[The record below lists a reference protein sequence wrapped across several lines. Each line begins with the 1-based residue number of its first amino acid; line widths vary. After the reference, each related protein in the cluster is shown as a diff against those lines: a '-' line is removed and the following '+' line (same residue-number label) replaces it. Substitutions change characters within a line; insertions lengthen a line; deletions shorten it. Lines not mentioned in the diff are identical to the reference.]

1 MNVITFDAETYF
13 DADYSLKKMSC
24 ESYVRDNRFEVHGA
38 AIRWENG
45 QTIWYDAGPS
55 LGDQLHKVDWANT
68 AVLCHHAQFDG
79 LILSHRYG
87 IRPKLWLDTLSMARA
102 VLDSGISLSLDS
114 LAKHFNLGA
123 KSVPYDLFKG
133 KHWDEL
139 DGVTQLMIAQG
150 CMHDVNLTWQL
161 FNRLNAGFPPSEL
174 LLIDRTI
181 RMFTEPVLEGDG
193 KLLVDIWE
201 AEAKRKAA
209 QNGGLGV
216 TTSQLRSA
224 AKFQALLE
232 AEGVEVATKPGKK
245 GDIPAF
251 AYNDDFMRELLDH
264 ESARVRALAE
274 ARLGTK
280 SSMVQDRASA
290 LGWMATRGPLCV
302 YLKYFGAH
310 TSRWSGGDGS
320 NFQNL
325 KRGHAL
331 RHAIRAPQG
340 KKLAIIDLG
349 QIECRILNW
358 LAGEQEVV
366 ERFRAGADPY
376 VSLASLFYG
385 RAITRADAAERGTGK
400 QGELSCGYGC
410 GWRKF
415 QKVAALGTY
424 GPAVELSDDDA
435 QRAVNLYRQTHPAVV
450 QYWRDCELML
460 QRLSDPRYEPAAWGP
475 MTVGNRMIKLP
486 NGLNLRYDTLERYE
500 GEWRLKTRLGWQKQY
515 GAKLAQNVCE
525 GLARTIFSDAILRLP
540 ALKLVMMSHDE
551 AVFLLHDD
559 ADSVDYILDEFRRP
573 PAWAPDL
580 PLDAEG
586 HLDTVYSK

>member
-1 MNVITFDAETYF
+1 MITLDYECFF

-24 ESYVRDNRFEVHGA
+24 ESYVRDPRFEVHGA
-38 AIRWENG
+38 AIRWEDG
-45 QTIWYDAGPS
+45 ETHWYEADELPRVFAM
-55 LGDQLHKVDWANT
+55 QNRDWGNT
-68 AVLCHHAQFDG
+68 AILCHHAQFDG
-79 LILSHRYG
+79 LILSHHYG
-87 IRPKLWLDTLSMARA
+87 IKPKLWLDTLSMARA
-102 VLDSGISLSLDS
+102 LLDSSIPLGLDV

-123 KSVPYDLFKG
+123 KDIPYDLFKG
-133 KHWDEL
+133 KHWHEL
-139 DGVTQLMIAQG
+139 TPEVQQAIAEG
-150 CMHDVNLTWQL
+150 CMHDVTLTERL
-161 FNRLNAGFPPSEL
+161 FQSLINDFPHSEL

-181 RMFTEPVLEGDG
+181 RMFTEPVLVGDG
-193 KLLVDIWE
+193 KLLADIWE
-201 AEAKRKAA
+201 AEAQRK
-209 QNGGLGV
+209 QTMNGSLGV

-224 AKFQALLE
+224 AKFQSLLE

-251 AYNDDFMRELLDH
+251 AYNDPFMRDLLDH
-264 ESARVRALAE
+264 DSTRVRALAE

-280 SSMVQDRASA
+280 SSMVQDRAAA

-331 RHAIRAPQG
+331 RHAIKAPPG
-340 KKLAIIDLG
+340 YKLAIIDLG

-366 ERFRAGADPY
+366 ERFRDGADPY
-376 VSLASLFYG
+376 VNLASLFYG

-410 GWRKF
+410 GWKKF
-415 QKVAALGTY
+415 QKVASLGTY
-424 GPAVELSDDDA
+424 GPPVELSDDDA

-450 QYWRDCELML
+450 HYWSDCELTL
-460 QRLSDPRYEPAAWGP
+460 QCLSDPRYGTFAWGP

-486 NGLNLRYDTLERYE
+486 NGLHLRYDSLERHE
-500 GEWRLKTRLGWQKQY
+500 GEWRLKTRLGWQKMY

-540 ALKLVMMSHDE
+540 EYQLVMMSHDE
-551 AVFLLHDD
+551 AVFLVDD
-559 ADSVDYILDEFRRP
+559 DSELPRIIDEFKRP
-573 PAWAPDL
+573 SSWAPDL

-586 HLDTVYSK
+586 HVDTVYSK

>member
-1 MNVITFDAETYF
+1 MNVITLDYECYF

-24 ESYVRDNRFEVHGA
+24 ESYVRDNRFEPHGA
-38 AIRWENG
+38 AIRWDNG
-45 QTIWYDAGPS
+45 KTEWFSGSGLEQILDSIYWPD
-55 LGDQLHKVDWANT
+55 T

-79 LILSHRYG
+79 LILSHHYG

-102 VLDSGISLSLDS
+102 VLDSGIPLGLDS
-114 LAKHFNLGA
+114 LAKHFGLGA
-123 KSVPYDLFKG
+123 KNVPYDLFKG

-139 DGVTQLMIAQG
+139 DAATQQDIAAG
-150 CMHDVNLTWQL
+150 CVHDVDLTWAL
-161 FNRLNAGFPPSEL
+161 FNKLNAGFPPSEL

-201 AEAKRKAA
+201 AEARRKAA
-209 QNGGLGV
+209 QNGNLGV

-224 AKFQALLE
+224 AKFQSLLE

-280 SSMVQDRASA
+280 SSMVQDRAAA
-290 LGWMATRGPLCV
+290 LGWMARRGPLCV

-340 KKLAIIDLG
+340 KRLAIIDLG

-358 LAGEQEVV
+358 LAGETEVV
-366 ERFRAGADPY
+366 ERFRDGADPY

-410 GWRKF
+410 GWKKF

-424 GPAVELSDDDA
+424 GPPVELTDDDA
-435 QRAVNLYRQTHPAVV
+435 QRAVNLYWQTHPAVV

-460 QRLSDPRYEPAAWGP
+460 QRLSDSRYASVTWGP
-475 MTVGNRMIKLP
+475 MTVGNQMIKLP
-486 NGLNLRYDTLERYE
+486 NGLHLRYDTLEHHE
-500 GEWRLKTRLGWQKQY
+500 GEWRLKTRAGWQKMY

-540 ALKLVMMSHDE
+540 EYKLVMMSHDE
-551 AVFLLHDD
+551 AVFLVDD
-559 ADSVDYILDEFRRP
+559 DSTLPRIIDEFKRP
-573 PAWAPDL
+573 SSWAPDL

-586 HLDTVYSK
+586 HIDAVYSK

>member
-24 ESYVRDNRFEVHGA
+24 ESYVRDNRFAVHGA
-38 AIRWENG
+38 AIRWDNG
-45 QTIWYDAGPS
+45 VTQWYDRH
-55 LGDQLHKVDWANT
+55 QLETVLKGIDWADT

-79 LILSHRYG
+79 LILNHHYG

-102 VLDSGISLSLDS
+102 VLDSSISLSLDS
-114 LAKHFNLGA
+114 LAKHFGLGA
-123 KSVPYDLFKG
+123 KNVPYEWFKG
-133 KHWDEL
+133 KHWHEL
-139 DGVTQLMIAQG
+139 DAGTRGAITTG
-150 CMHDVNLTWQL
+150 CMHDVDLTWRL
-161 FNRLNAGFPPSEL
+161 FNKLNAGFPASEL

-193 KLLVDIWE
+193 KLLCDIWE
-201 AEAKRKAA
+201 AEAKRKHSM
-209 QNGGLGV
+209 NGSLGV

-224 AKFQALLE
+224 AKFQSLLE

-264 ESARVRALAE
+264 ENARVRALAE

-290 LGWMATRGPLCV
+290 LGWMARRGPLCV

-331 RHAIRAPQG
+331 RHAIKAPPG
-340 KKLAIIDLG
+340 YKLAIIDLG

-366 ERFRAGADPY
+366 ERFRDGADPY
-376 VSLASLFYG
+376 VNLASLFYG

-410 GWRKF
+410 GWKKF

-460 QRLSDPRYEPAAWGP
+460 QRLSDSRYASVTWGP

-486 NGLNLRYDTLERYE
+486 NGLHLRYDTLEHHE
-500 GEWRLKTRLGWQKQY
+500 GEWRLKTRAGWEKMY

-525 GLARTIFSDAILRLP
+525 GLARTIFSDALLRLP
-540 ALKLVMMSHDE
+540 EHALVMMAHDE
-551 AVFLLHDD
+551 AVFLVEDD
-559 ADSVDYILDEFRRP
+559 SALPRIIDEFKRP
-573 PAWAPDL
+573 SSWAPDL

-586 HLDTVYSK
+586 HVDTVYSK

>member
-1 MNVITFDAETYF
+1 
-13 DADYSLKKMSC
+13 
-24 ESYVRDNRFEVHGA
+24 
-38 AIRWENG
+38 
-45 QTIWYDAGPS
+45 
-55 LGDQLHKVDWANT
+55 
-68 AVLCHHAQFDG
+68 
-79 LILSHRYG
+79 
-87 IRPKLWLDTLSMARA
+87 MARA

-114 LAKHFNLGA
+114 LAKHFGLGA

-133 KHWDEL
+133 KHWHEL
-139 DGVTQLMIAQG
+139 DAATQQAVAAG
-150 CMHDVNLTWQL
+150 CMHDVDLTWAL
-161 FNRLNAGFPPSEL
+161 FNKLNAGFPSSEL

-201 AEAKRKAA
+201 AEAKRK
-209 QNGGLGV
+209 QTMNGSLGV

-224 AKFQALLE
+224 AKFKTLLE
-232 AEGVEVATKPGKK
+232 AEGVEVATKPGRK

-264 ESARVRALAE
+264 ESERVRALAE

-331 RHAIRAPQG
+331 RHAIRAPEG
-340 KKLAIIDLG
+340 KKLAIIDLS
-349 QIECRILNW
+349 QVECRILNW
-358 LAGEQEVV
+358 LAGETEVV
-366 ERFRAGADPY
+366 ERFRDGADPY

-410 GWRKF
+410 GWKKF

-424 GPAVELSDDDA
+424 GPPVELSDDDA

-460 QRLSDPRYEPAAWGP
+460 QRLSDPRYELQTWGP
-475 MTVGNRMIKLP
+475 KEIMTVGNRMIKLP

-500 GEWRLKTRLGWQKQY
+500 GEWRLKTRLGWQKMY

-525 GLARTIFSDAILRLP
+525 GLARTVFSDALLRLP
-540 ALKLVMMSHDE
+540 EYRLVMMSHDE
-551 AVFLLHDD
+551 AVFLVEDD
-559 ADSVDYILDEFRRP
+559 SALPRIIDEFKRP
-573 PAWAPDL
+573 SSWAPDL

-586 HLDTVYSK
+586 HVDTVYSK